1 VTYPGVLKTCETCHV
16 SGGYDFSS
24 TAAKAAADNLTLLWT
39 TDAKT
44 DMTNAGNV
52 ASIGL
57 SPWVSTSRNDG
68 QADYRTNH
76 LVSSPIASACFGCH
90 DSSLAVQHMESNG
103 GTLVRKLSTVS
114 DVGTTTSPRPAVGA
128 TSTMAF
134 SKTEQCMLCH
144 ASGKVA
150 DIKTMHAK

>member
-1 VTYPGVLKTCETCHV
+1 VLKNCETCHV

-24 TAAKAAADNLTLLWT
+24 TAAKAAADNFTLLWT

-44 DMTNAGNV
+44 DMSNPTSV

-57 SPWVSTSRNDG
+57 SPWVNTSRNDG

-114 DVGTTTSPRPAVGA
+114 NVGTTTSPRPAVGA
-128 TSTMAF
+128 ASTMAF

-144 ASGKVA
+144 ATGKVA
-150 DIKTMHAK
+150 DIKTMHK